1 MSVATG
7 MVKKPVLSKTG
18 VTRRTRSMN
27 TYWRQ
32 ISENLQTKVS
42 PGIFRVWISPLRAEL
57 EPFVGADDLRANN
70 SAAQQLRAEILPT
83 NVAAE
88 ASTSQ
93 AKKLTP
99 AMVTPQG
106 LPAEVSGASVLHVL
120 APNDFVANWVRN
132 RLSEVITAAV
142 TEVLGAET
150 RMVIDVAPVPEV
162 PTSNAAAIPTGTE
175 NKTVRAPQRQTM
187 QPRRAEQLSLPMRV
201 APRAYNWRYGFDGF
215 VVGSCNDMAV
225 AAARNMLPAHGAVD
239 TLFLSSGPGLGK
251 THLTQA
257 VGQALCG
264 AANRA
269 PHVEYLSAE
278 SFCNAFVQSMKAR
291 DIDAFKSRFR
301 DVDVLLL
308 EDVHFLQGKEK
319 MQVEVLST
327 IKALQERGSRVVL
340 TSTFAP
346 RELNNL
352 DPTLVSRF
360 CSGFL
365 AGMEKPDFPTRR
377 RILLDKAQKSDVI
390 LSDDVC
396 ELMAERLSGDV
407 RQLESCLYNLLLR
420 AKLQNCKISL
430 HMAADILAQYAQNNP
445 FVDLDAITRRVCE
458 GFDLNPEQLAS
469 RSRRNVHVTARNT
482 VFYLA
487 RKHTDLSLQDI
498 GEHFNRRHSTVL
510 KGIAAVERE
519 LTRETSLGRQIAA
532 TLGRIEARCQGKSA

>member
-1 MSVATG
+1 
-7 MVKKPVLSKTG
+7 
-18 VTRRTRSMN
+18 MN

-32 ISENLQTKVS
+32 ISENLQAKVS
-42 PGIFRVWISPLRAEL
+42 PGVFRVWIAPLRAEL
-57 EPFVGADDLRANN
+57 ETTNGAESRRTNACDVQSTLAENIFQSGTDQA
-70 SAAQQLRAEILPT
+70 SASPISMGAPT
-83 NVAAE
+83 AVA
-88 ASTSQ
+88 Q
-93 AKKLTP
+93 AKDLLAGQP
-99 AMVTPQG
+99 DSA
-106 LPAEVSGASVLHVL
+106 VLRVL

-132 RLSEVITAAV
+132 RLSEVITAA
-142 TEVLGAET
+142 TAEVLGAET
-150 RMVIDVAPVPEV
+150 RMVIEVAPVQEV
-162 PTSNAAAIPTGTE
+162 PAIAPSTPKGPVQGRAASGTASDSQSRSPVVLHGE
-175 NKTVRAPQRQTM
+175 
-187 QPRRAEQLSLPMRV
+187 QPRRAEQLSLPVRTGT
-201 APRAYNWRYGFDGF
+201 RAYNWRYGFDGF
-215 VVGSCNDMAV
+215 VVGPCNDMAV

-257 VGQALCG
+257 VGQALCS
-264 AANRA
+264 AANRV
-269 PHVEYLSAE
+269 PKVEYLSAE

-327 IKALQERGSRVVL
+327 IKSLQERGSRVVL

-377 RILLDKAQKSDVI
+377 RILLDKAQKSEAV
-390 LSDDVC
+390 LSVDVC
-396 ELMAERLSGDV
+396 DLMAERLSGDV

-420 AKLQNCKISL
+420 AKLQDCKISL
-430 HMAADILAQYAQNNP
+430 NMAADILAQYTQNSP
-445 FVDLDAITRRVCE
+445 FVNLDAITRRVCE
-458 GFDLNPEQLAS
+458 GFGLNPEQLAS
-469 RSRRNVHVTARNT
+469 RSRRNAHVTARNT

-487 RKHTDLSLQDI
+487 RKHTELSLQDI

-532 TLGRIEARCQGKSA
+532 TLGRIEARSQVTTV